1 MNTLFSLRLF
11 FLVCFQFTCQLG
23 WYSYLILTR
32 ATSRVASRSVVLPHS
47 FSHHLNFWLARA
59 LYVSL
64 SLLSVA
70 GVLVSVLSCSSL
82 CFRSGGLLH
91 A

>member
-32 ATSRVASRSVVLPHS
+32 ALSRVASRSVVLPHS

-59 LYVSL
+59 LYVSRFL
-64 SLLSVA
+64 PLILFY
-70 GVLVSVLSCSSL
+70 L
-82 CFRSGGLLH
+82 
-91 A
+91 